1 MIPAIEFEQNRRGT
15 RTSLISSRDH
25 SVSTTTM
32 IKSEPVNMTGKPHQP
47 SIAAFKCEYCLLEF
61 SLKEHLVKHVADIH
75 RQTDVKRELK
85 TSRSMEVHAVSITD
99 TYPRQSAF
107 KCEYCPLE
115 FSLKEH
121 LVNHVADIHG
131 LTDVKRELNTSRP
144 MEVHAVS

>member
-47 SIAAFKCEYCLLEF
+47 SIAAFKCEYC
-61 SLKEHLVKHVADIH
+61 
-75 RQTDVKRELK
+75 
-85 TSRSMEVHAVSITD
+85 
-99 TYPRQSAF
+99 
-107 KCEYCPLE
+107 PLE

-131 LTDVKRELNTSRP
+131 QTNEKRELNTSRP
-144 MEVHAVS
+144 MEVHAVSITDTYPRQSVFKCGYCPLEFSLKRTFGEACCRYTWANQRKTQSTYGSSNSQFV